1 MPLSGIS
8 VHKKEECVI
17 GMETDIERYPQVYP
31 HYREALGVL
40 QGILAF
46 QAAQAAQ
53 IEPGPLIDLSI
64 AQARWQA
71 GLPLFS
77 SESTAISHRRLQ
89 AALAEVRAWLPQAG
103 QAQATLDR
111 LLASGRM
118 DSADTAS
125 LLDGFSRNGTA
136 RLQQWA
142 AEMSVDPTILAGLLH
157 TVLTPFYQ
165 QQAVPY
171 RPWIETSGWRRGNCP
186 LCGAE
191 PSLARLIREDGR
203 RILVCSLCRSE
214 WPFDRL
220 RCPFCE
226 TDSPPHIRYFTV
238 DGDPA
243 HRVDCC
249 GQCRRYLKT
258 VDERVLGFRTN
269 SAAEEVVTADL
280 DRLAQEQGYQ

>member
-1 MPLSGIS
+1 
-8 VHKKEECVI
+8 
-17 GMETDIERYPQVYP
+17 METDIEHYPQVYP
-31 HYREALGVL
+31 YYREALEVL
-40 QGILAF
+40 QGILTF

-53 IEPGPLIDLSI
+53 IETGPLIDLSI
-64 AQARWQA
+64 AHARWQA

-103 QAQATLDR
+103 QARVTLDR

-118 DSADTAS
+118 DSADTTS

-136 RLQQWA
+136 CLQQWA

-171 RPWIETSGWRRGNCP
+171 RPWIETSGWRRGTCP

-191 PSLARLIREDGR
+191 PSLARLVREDGR

-226 TDSPPHIRYFTV
+226 ANSAPQSRHFTV
-238 DGDPA
+238 DGDLV

-249 GQCRRYLKT
+249 ARCHRYLKA
-258 VDERVLGFRTN
+258 VDERRVGYRTN
-269 SAAEEVVTADL
+269 IAAEEIVTAHL
-280 DRLAQEQGYQ
+280 DRLAREQGYQ